1 MNKIL
6 INNTRLSKA
15 LLHDLLTKLVA
26 LNSKKNCSNTIKVSQ
41 VESRIKKMRS
51 SQYDRLLKVYWAIDV
66 KNQNYKNT
74 CGVVRYSACDIYRM
88 VADLLKKDGKR
99 VACVRTVQRDLK
111 MLNKI
116 GLIKTKLR
124 KFGKDNTGQ
133 GSVAHYIQN
142 TELAAYHKEIIW
154 EHLVSLLCKKLE
166 NKKIVGDFDEDI
178 KNAVFNVSNN
188 SEFHN
193 ISNNSNFSNFY
204 SNSLNY
210 PSEKAS
216 AFLQFSNNFSDKF
229 SKHSENFSE
238 NNFFYASCDIALDNE
253 SVDSRTNT
261 MSHHSLP
268 AVFNK
273 ANISNINYKNSLYN
287 SKIQKNNIDFEK
299 KDIETKLTERNV
311 PKDFLSRIKDLS
323 NNPTTYRNALYN
335 LDKALDD
342 HKESKLKYVL
352 EHFLDQFSI
361 YRYKVWMMMKRRD
374 GVISDYEVIWKE
386 RFGEFVKK
394 KVELN
399 DYVKKVL
406 TMESREREERSR
418 ERLERINGQ
427 SQASAQVQ
435 TQAIGSSNNQEQ
447 YSVNTP
453 PERIYL
459 RENRNVIG
467 RSNISKDSLGFK
479 TIKGITLESLG
490 IDKKAI

>member
-6 INNTRLSKA
+6 LNYTRLSKA
-15 LLHDLLTKLVA
+15 LSHELLTKLVA
-26 LNSKKNCSNTIKVSQ
+26 LNSKKEHCFNTIKVSQ
-41 VESRIKKMRS
+41 VESLIKKMRS
-51 SQYDRLLKVYWAIDV
+51 NQYDRLLKVYWVIDV
-66 KNQNYKNT
+66 KNQNYKNS

-99 VACVRTVQRDLK
+99 VVSVRTVQWDLK
-111 MLNKI
+111 LLNEI

-124 KFGKDNTGQ
+124 KFGKDSKGQ

-142 TELAAYHKEIIW
+142 TELVAYHKEIIW
-154 EHLVSLLCKKLE
+154 EHLVQLLYEKLE

-178 KNAVFNVSNN
+178 KNAVFNISKTAKFYNVPNNPLKYLSDTSNGA
-188 SEFHN
+188 
-193 ISNNSNFSNFY
+193 SN
-204 SNSLNY
+204 
-210 PSEKAS
+210 
-216 AFLQFSNNFSDKF
+216 FSNNFSDKF
-229 SKHSENFSE
+229 SRHSERLSE
-238 NNFFYASCDIALDNE
+238 NIFLETSCDIVLANQD
-253 SVDSRTNT
+253 VDSRTNT
-261 MSHHSLP
+261 MSHHSPP

-273 ANISNINYKNSLYN
+273 ATISYSNYKNSKNSLYN
-287 SKIQKNNIDFEK
+287 SKIQKNNINFEK
-299 KDIETKLTERNV
+299 KDIEVKLIERNV

-323 NNPTTYRNALYN
+323 NNPTTYRNSLYN
-335 LDKALDD
+335 LDKALDE
-342 HKESKLKYVL
+342 HKESNLKYVL
-352 EHFLDQFSI
+352 EHFLDQFSV
-361 YRYKVWMMMKRRD
+361 YRHKVWMMMKRTD

-406 TMESREREERSR
+406 TMEAREREQRSR

-427 SQASAQVQ
+427 SQAQVQ
-435 TQAIGSSNNQEQ
+435 TQTGELSNNQEQ
-447 YSVNTP
+447 DTVNTP

-459 RENRNVIG
+459 GENRNNIYG
-467 RSNISKDSLGFK
+467 RSNVVKDSLGFK